1 MQYKNTE
8 PPERKKLLLTALN
21 NASLR
26 FSKDEQQRL
35 WGIKDCTGFD
45 SKGLNII
52 LKPPGGRGVTAAGF
66 PIQNRAVNT
75 EATTKSMTN
84 IAQTI
89 AVANK
94 ANSQGVPTPKNSPS
108 LIPSK
113 PNLVAKLAAAGV
125 HGAMAISGRK
135 KLPDNAPVAKKSGT
149 EVNSGAQRQ
158 KPNDIWPQSRYQ
170 KTMFLPELPK
180 STSNAAGHAGPDE
193 IPSAKSNQLS
203 NISAN
208 RVHNGPHTNFKGQIL
223 SASPGGAARV
233 TGMVIS
239 SNSSTSPPTTNTDA
253 TNKTNCGSYPVR
265 KNGSPM
271 LSRSIRVEPV
281 IKKGEGE
288 PHNMKPYRFEE
299 DSNRKEVCCIFQ

>member
-1 MQYKNTE
+1 M
-8 PPERKKLLLTALN
+8 TALN

-26 FSKDEQQRL
+26 FSKDEQQKL
-35 WGIKDCTGFD
+35 WGIKDHFD

-94 ANSQGVPTPKNSPS
+94 VNSQGVPSPKNSPS

-113 PNLVAKLAAAGV
+113 PNLVAKLAAAG
-125 HGAMAISGRK
+125 AMTASGRK

-158 KPNDIWPQSRYQ
+158 KANDIWPQSRYQ
-170 KTMFLPELPK
+170 KTTYLPELPK
-180 STSNAAGHAGPDE
+180 STSNAAGHIGPDE
-193 IPSAKSNQLS
+193 VSSAKSNQLS

-208 RVHNGPHTNFKGQIL
+208 RVHNGQHNATFKTQVL

-239 SNSSTSPPTTNTDA
+239 SNSSTTPPTASNDM

-271 LSRSIRVEPV
+271 LNRSIRVEPV
-281 IKKGEGE
+281 IRKGDVE
-288 PHNMKPYRFEE
+288 PHSMKPYRFEE
-299 DSNRKEVCCIFQ
+299 DSSRKEVLCIFHPLSLLKCI